1 MGNTQTC
8 GFGVLNESHM
18 KELNIG
24 LSMAGTHYYENAVSD
39 GRVFYRWPGAVHY
52 TVYAMARDPEGKND
66 ITDGQCAKQITG
78 SSLIGIATAGV
89 TVMTMGSMLTPMAF
103 VFAPLTHVGGAA
115 GLVAQAGVLGAVD
128 GLGAYATSAVA
139 TKALGLAFEN
149 SKLYC
154 EKKGCYG
161 GGSGSWMAVTGGPYL
176 DKEGY
181 WRPQDLTMR
190 EVDQE
195 YVFRNG
201 KFTWESHGNFH
212 TKEGLQCTNNCPYC

>member
-24 LSMAGTHYYENAVSD
+24 LSMAGTHYYENAVRD
-39 GRVFYRWPGAVHY
+39 GKIFYRWPGAVHY

-66 ITDGQCAKQITG
+66 ITDGQCAKEITG
-78 SSLIGIATAGV
+78 ASLVGIVTAGA
-89 TVMTMGSMLTPMAF
+89 TVMTMGSMLTPTAF
-103 VFAPLTHVGGAA
+103 LFAPLTHVGGAA
-115 GLVAQAGVLGAVD
+115 GLVAQASVLGAID
-128 GLGAYATSAVA
+128 GIGAYATSEAA
-139 TKALGLAFEN
+139 TKAIGLAFKN

-154 EKKGCYG
+154 ESKGCYG
-161 GGSGSWMAVTGGPYL
+161 GGNGSWLAVTGGPYL

-181 WRPQDLTMR
+181 WRAQDLTIR

-201 KFTWESHGNFH
+201 TFTWESHGNFH
-212 TKEGLQCTNNCPYC
+212 TKEGLQCTQKCPYC